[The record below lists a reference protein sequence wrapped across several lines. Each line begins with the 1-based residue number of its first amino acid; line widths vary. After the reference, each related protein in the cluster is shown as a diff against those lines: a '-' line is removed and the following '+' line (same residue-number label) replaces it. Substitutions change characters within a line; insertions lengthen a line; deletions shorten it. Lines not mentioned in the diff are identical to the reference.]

1 VAVWVE
7 DSSNK
12 LIRVLAIWGT
22 KPKYHPDLSTLWAR
36 VGGNVQPFRSV
47 TRATRS
53 AGRYDLVW
61 DGLDN
66 EHKPVALGSYRITVE
81 TNQENGTYAKQTGS
95 IELGDRPTTITLPA
109 TTNFDSVLVK
119 YGPA

>member
-12 LIRVLAIWGT
+12 LIRVLAIWGA
-22 KPKYHPDLSTLWAR
+22 KSKYYPDLSILWSR
-36 VGGNVQPFRSV
+36 LSGNFQPFRSV

-53 AGRYDLVW
+53 AGKYDLVW

-66 EHKPVALGSYRITVE
+66 DRKPVPLGSYRITVE
-81 TNQENGTYAKQTGS
+81 TNQENGTYAKQAGT
-95 IELGDRPTTITLPA
+95 IEIGDSPATITLAA
-109 TTNFDSVLVK
+109 TTNFDAVK
-119 YGPA
+119 VQYGPT